1 MVARWRARRNVF
13 KLFNQ
18 EIFNQKS
25 NIMKNQE
32 KLAYEAPEM
41 KVLVVELEQGIAAAS
56 SVGSST
62 PSINDWGSGRGDGG
76 SWDGE

>member
-1 MVARWRARRNVF
+1 
-13 KLFNQ
+13 
-18 EIFNQKS
+18 
-25 NIMKNQE
+25 MKNQE

-62 PSINDWGSGRGDGG
+62 PSINDWGEGG
-76 SWDGE
+76 GGGGNWDGQ

>member
-1 MVARWRARRNVF
+1 MVASWRARRNVF

-41 KVLVVELEQGIAAAS
+41 KVLVVELEQGIASAS
-56 SVGSST
+56 GPNV
-62 PSINDWGSGRGDGG
+62 NNWGDGASG
-76 SWDGE
+76 IGEDWDGN